1 MKKTTIPTTNPTMES
16 LQVQVEELTAKVKWY
31 EEQFRL
37 SQQKKF
43 GSSSEKTPE
52 NQIALELFNEVE
64 QEANPQLPEPTVGP
78 LRTNE
83 KRNVAIVK
91 PYYKTCLQKQSN
103 IDCLLRT
110 RFVRVV
116 VEPYMK

>member
-1 MKKTTIPTTNPTMES
+1 MINDVS
-16 LQVQVEELTAKVKWY
+16 EEKVY
-31 EEQFRL
+31 FAQR
-37 SQQKKF
+37 
-43 GSSSEKTPE
+43 
-52 NQIALELFNEVE
+52 NEVE
-64 QEANPQLPEPTVGP
+64 QEANPQLPESTVGP

-110 RFVRVV
+110 RFIRVV